1 MIMTSDATVVQ
12 SLTSVEGCTEW
23 VIDPLV
29 MGADDAGESG
39 SSLHGSGALGAPVTR
54 VSRLVSPAWR
64 DRAVLFLAI
73 ALAGAFTVSTLPGV
87 RQHSGFSFRLDGVL
101 SNAAYLTACGLALL
115 RSVRAGR
122 DRRAWLLLT
131 AGLTVYAVGNV
142 YWQWQIM
149 PQDPQ
154 PFPSLA
160 DGLWISF
167 YPLAYASLFLLLRR
181 QIGSLGLSTWLDG
194 VICGL
199 GAATIS
205 SAFILGPVLASLG
218 GSFATVAVNLAYPIL
233 DLLLILFIIAGA
245 ALLRWR
251 LTPGMLLLVGGFL
264 LFGAADASYLV
275 QVAHNTYT
283 SGHAVDAVW
292 LVGFLLIAMAVGQP
306 ITPTKAGAST
316 AAPSRAALIVPVG
329 WVFVSGVLLA
339 LGTLLHLPVA
349 VITLSLLTLT
359 VGTARMV
366 LAFLEVRSLAESRL
380 EARTDPLTG
389 LANRRALYEHTDAA
403 LRPTPTTVGRLA
415 LLIIDLDRFKEINDS
430 LGHHMGDQL
439 LTQVGPR
446 VDGILRDGDLLAR
459 LGGDEFAIVL
469 PGADAADAEATA
481 SRLLTALRQPFH
493 LDQMGLH
500 IDASIGIALS
510 PQHATDVNG
519 LLQRADIALYQ
530 AKASRGTYAT
540 YDSTA
545 ADPSRERL
553 ETIEEL
559 RVAVSSDNIVLHYQ
573 PKASLPSGQVHS
585 VEALVR
591 WWHPDH
597 GLRYPDSFLPLVEQ
611 AGLMHTLTD
620 RVLALALD
628 QILDWRTLGLPDLRV
643 AVNLSASSIVDTGLP
658 SRVAAALAA
667 RGLPGAVLSLE
678 ITEQF
683 LMADRVRARE
693 VLTELR
699 SHGIT
704 ISIDDFGTGYS
715 SLAYLR
721 DLPIDELKLDRAFV
735 KPLADDARAASL
747 VRSTIDLS
755 HSLGLRMVAEG
766 VEDQTTWDEL
776 VRYGCDEIQGYHL
789 ARPMPATQLNLW
801 LSQRQHELSNTSP
814 PTH

>member
-1 MIMTSDATVVQ
+1 MTCVN
-12 SLTSVEGCTEW
+12 
-23 VIDPLV
+23 
-29 MGADDAGESG
+29 
-39 SSLHGSGALGAPVTR
+39 
-54 VSRLVSPAWR
+54 RLVSPVWR
-64 DRAVLFLAI
+64 DRAVLMVAI
-73 ALAGAFTVSTLPGV
+73 ALAGAFTISTLPGV
-87 RQHSGFSFRLDGVL
+87 RQHSGFSFRLDAVL
-101 SNAAYLTACGLALL
+101 SNAAYLAACGLALL

-131 AGLTVYAVGNV
+131 VGLAMYEVGTV
-142 YWQWQIM
+142 YWQWRIL

-160 DGLWISF
+160 DGLWIAF
-167 YPLAYASLFLLLRR
+167 YLLAYASLFLLLRR
-181 QIGSLGLSTWLDG
+181 QVGSLGLSAWLDG

-233 DLLLILFIIAGA
+233 DLLLILFVIAGA

-251 LTPGMLLLVGGFL
+251 LTRGMLLLVVGFL
-264 LFGAADASYLV
+264 LFGAADAGYLV
-275 QVAHNTYT
+275 QIAHNTYT
-283 SGHAVDAVW
+283 PGHAVDAAW
-292 LVGFLLIAMAVGQP
+292 MVGFLLIAMAVCQP
-306 ITPTKAGAST
+306 IAPTKVGANA
-316 AAPSRAALIVPVG
+316 AAPGRAALIVPVG
-329 WVFVSGVLLA
+329 WVFASGVLLA
-339 LGTLLHLPVA
+339 LGSLLHLPVA

-359 VGTARMV
+359 VGTVRMV
-366 LAFLEVRSLAESRL
+366 LAFLEVRSMAESRL

-389 LANRRALYEHTDAA
+389 LANRRALYEHTEGL

-439 LTQVGPR
+439 LAQVGPR
-446 VDGILRDGDLLAR
+446 VDGVLRDGDLLAR

-469 PGADAADAEATA
+469 PGADAADAEAAA

-510 PQHATDVNG
+510 PQHATDING

-530 AKASRGTYAT
+530 AKSSRGIFAI

-667 RGLPGAVLSLE
+667 RGLPGTVLSLE

-747 VRSTIDLS
+747 VRSTIALS

-789 ARPMPATQLNLW
+789 ARPMPAAQLSHW
-801 LSQRQHELSNTSP
+801 LSQRRHELSDTSP
-814 PTH
+814 PSH